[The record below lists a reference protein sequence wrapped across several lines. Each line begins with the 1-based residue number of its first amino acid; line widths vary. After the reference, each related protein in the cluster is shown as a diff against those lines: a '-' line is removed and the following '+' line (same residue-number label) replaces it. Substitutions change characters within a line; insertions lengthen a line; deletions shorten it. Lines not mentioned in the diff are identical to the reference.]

1 MGKDNEIACDKHGKS
16 TLSYVCCH
24 LFDSGLEKGT
34 GFFESFRELGDEHQA
49 WCKQCDDLLV
59 KEGDWTDALT
69 AQADIKLVCLQC
81 YKERL
86 SFQLTHSPELVDI
99 NYEAENSTTDEMY
112 EIADQFID
120 LANKQEN
127 KYISEVCEAFTYA
140 CSRFTSYE
148 AVNVAE
154 DIEKN
159 KKEIIEFYTERF
171 KAMLVDNLNDYMAN
185 NQTEEGQ
192 GDE

>member
-1 MGKDNEIACDKHGKS
+1 MSKEDEIACDKHGKS

-34 GFFESFRELGDEHQA
+34 GFYESFRESGDEHQA

-86 SFQLTHSPELVDI
+86 TFQLTHSPELVDI
-99 NYEAENSTTDEMY
+99 NYQPENSTTDEMY
-112 EIADQFID
+112 DIADQFID
-120 LANKQEN
+120 LANNQEN
-127 KYISEVCEAFTYA
+127 KCISEVCEAFTYA

-159 KKEIIEFYTERF
+159 KKEVIEFYTERF

-185 NQTEEGQ
+185 DENKKEQ